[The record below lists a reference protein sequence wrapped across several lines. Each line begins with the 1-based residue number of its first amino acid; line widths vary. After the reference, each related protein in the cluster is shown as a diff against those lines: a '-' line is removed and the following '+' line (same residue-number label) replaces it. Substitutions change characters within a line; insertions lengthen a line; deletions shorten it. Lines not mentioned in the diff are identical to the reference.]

1 MSLKRLKIEY
11 ETIIKEPNYY
21 YSININPNN
30 FYIWNI
36 IMIGPPE
43 TLFDGALISCS
54 LSFTKEYPNKPPIF
68 KFNDKIF
75 HPNIYNDGKICISI
89 LHEGIDEYGYEH
101 ISERWNP
108 SHNVDSILMSI
119 LSLLDKPNFE
129 SPANIDASIMWQ
141 NNIKEYKKIIYK
153 YVKNTLT

>member
-36 IMIGPPE
+36 LMIGPPE
-43 TLFDGALISCS
+43 TLFDGALIKCS
-54 LSFTKEYPNKPPIF
+54 LSFPKEYPTKPPIF

-75 HPNIYNDGKICISI
+75 HPNVYNDGKICISI

-119 LSLLDKPNFE
+119 LSLLDKPNFD

-141 NNIKEYKKIIYK
+141 NNIKEYKEIIYK
-153 YVKNTLT
+153 YVKNTL